1 MQPRLENCLASHIHM
16 MRTPHFVVLTSVLFG
31 LHHISCI
38 LQEGLA
44 EENNFLTFIQTLAD
58 FFHHIF
64 SIVGTGYFE
73 GVPGTWLYGTGYRPQ
88 WYWVLGRLVPGT
100 APLVPWYILPVTIL

>member
-1 MQPRLENCLASHIHM
+1 MPHRRHFFDVLTVHICGPWLGEFGALYAASFGNCLASHIHI

-58 FFHHIF
+58 FFHDIF
-64 SIVGTGYFE
+64 SIVGTGYFG
-73 GVPGTWLYGTGYRPQ
+73 GVPGTWLYGTGYRP
-88 WYWVLGRLVPGT
+88 
-100 APLVPWYILPVTIL
+100 